1 MPYKVIAD
9 MVVIVHLLWIAFLL
23 LGALPGARNRA
34 VKYVHLWGLAFA
46 VVIQVFGW
54 YCPLTYLEVWLR
66 GRHDPAL
73 AYPGSFMAHYAEEL
87 VYMDLSRKAVFAL
100 TTALIVINA
109 CVYLRKKGRPR
120 QNPPALG

>member
-1 MPYKVIAD
+1 MKRKEMLYKALAD
-9 MVVIVHLLWIAFLL
+9 AVVFVHLLWIVFLA

-34 VKYVHLWGLAFA
+34 VKCVHIGGLAFA

-66 GRHDPAL
+66 GKHDPAL
-73 AYPGSFMAHYAEEL
+73 AYPGSFVAHYAEEL

-100 TTALIVINA
+100 TAALVIINA
-109 CVYLRKKGRPR
+109 CIYLRKRGRPR
-120 QNPPALG
+120 